1 MHGAKSAQRLGKG
14 SIMLNLFRVRGFA
27 AFTAVVFLNAFIDLG
42 HKIIVQNTI
51 FKIYDGTFQV
61 TLTALINALI
71 LLPFILL
78 FTPAGFVSDK
88 FSKPRV
94 MRWSAWAA
102 LALTLGITLFYTLG
116 WFWLAFLMTLLLG
129 AQAAIFSPAKYG
141 YIKELV
147 GAAELTTANGAVQA
161 VSTVAMLAGIFAF
174 SVLFEA
180 HLAGHEVS
188 SAAEVLPLIAP
199 AGWGLVAAAL
209 LELLLAYLLPV
220 STPAAADLQFNWEA
234 YRRLETL
241 RTNLSEVH
249 ANSIVYLSIVGL
261 AIFWAIAQ
269 VVVAAF
275 PALAKETLGL
285 MSTVV
290 VQGLLACT
298 GVGIVAGSIIA
309 GRASR
314 QHIETGLV
322 PIGAFGVA
330 ATVALVPLLHG
341 VTLQGV
347 NFIALGFLGGLF
359 IVPLNALIQYH
370 AEERVRGTVLAASNF
385 IQNVLML
392 GFLAL
397 TVAASNIGLQAK
409 NLFYLL
415 VLVALGGAL
424 YTVYKLPQALV
435 RIIANMVIS
444 QRYRIRVLGFDT
456 VPQTGGVLLLGNHIS
471 WIDWAVLQIACPR
484 PIRFV
489 MERGLYERWYLK
501 WFLDSF
507 GVIPIGGAGSRTA
520 LDEVRACLGAGQ
532 VVGLFPEGAISRT
545 GHLGEFKRGYE
556 QAASDTEGLIVPFYL
571 RGLWGSTF
579 SRSSARLRV
588 LRGGGM
594 RRDIVVAFGRP
605 LPLSTP
611 AEQLKRR
618 VFELSIES
626 WERYTQTLDT
636 IPEAWLATAKRVKG
650 DLAVADTLSGGLSGY
665 RVITGVLIIAG
676 FVKRYA
682 QGPNV
687 GLLLPT
693 SNGGALA
700 NMAVLLRGKTVV
712 NLNYTA
718 SAEAL
723 RAAINKAEIK
733 TVFTSTRFLE
743 RLKQRGIEPD
753 TWLNSVQVYH
763 LETLGKGVTQFQK
776 IATLLQAVLLPR
788 RLLRMLYCARV
799 PLESPAAILFSS
811 GSEGEPKGVVL
822 SHRNIMGNI
831 KQISD
836 VLNTEE
842 NDVLM
847 ATLPQFHAFGLTA
860 TTLMPLVEG
869 IPMVC
874 HPDPTD
880 AVNIG
885 KAVAEYRATILMGTS
900 TFLRLYTKNPRVH
913 HLMFESL
920 RIVVSGA
927 EKLAADVREAFK
939 IKFTKEIYEGYGAT
953 ETTPVAGTNIPDRL
967 DTTYWKVQF
976 GNKPGTVGM
985 PLPGSSF
992 RIVDPN
998 TLDELP
1004 TGEDGLILI
1013 GGTQVMLG
1021 YLGDPERTAKVIVE
1035 KDGLRWYKT
1044 GDKGHLDE
1052 DGFLTIV
1059 DRYSRF
1065 AKFGGEMVS
1074 LTAVEEQIRRVVG
1087 DPELDIS
1094 AVNLPEAK
1102 KGEQILLLVAGTE
1115 LDLDSLRKTLLDAAC
1130 NPLTIPS
1137 EFRRVAEIPKLGS
1150 GKTDFTAARRLAES
1164 VL

>member
-1 MHGAKSAQRLGKG
+1 
-14 SIMLNLFRVRGFA
+14 MLSLFRLRGFKVFVA
-27 AFTAVVFLNAFIDLG
+27 AVFLNAFVDLG
-42 HKIIVQNTI
+42 HKIVIQNTL
-51 FKIYDGTFQV
+51 FKVYSGDLQV
-61 TLTALINALI
+61 ALTALINALI
-71 LLPFILL
+71 LLPFVLL
-78 FTPAGFVSDK
+78 FTPAGHVADRYA
-88 FSKPRV
+88 KPAV
-94 MRWSAWAA
+94 MRAAAWAA
-102 LALTLGITLFYTLG
+102 LVLTLLITACYAFG
-116 WFWLAFLMTLLLG
+116 WFWPAFALTFLLG
-129 AQAAIFSPAKYG
+129 AQAAFYSPAKLG
-141 YIKELV
+141 YIRELV
-147 GAAELTTANGAVQA
+147 GAAELTTANGIVQA
-161 VSTVAMLAGIFAF
+161 VSTLAILAGIFMF
-174 SVLFEA
+174 SIGFEH
-180 HLAGHEVS
+180 HLAGFQPAS
-188 SAAEVLPLIAP
+188 GGATLAAIAP
-199 AGWGLVAAAL
+199 LGWWLVACAL
-209 LELLLAYLLPV
+209 VELVCVYRLPPAR
-220 STPAAADLQFNWEA
+220 PAAPAQPFDWGR
-234 YRRLETL
+234 YRRLEAL
-241 RTNLSEVH
+241 RQNLRAVH
-249 ANSIVYLSIVGL
+249 ANSTIFLSIVGL
-261 AIFWAIAQ
+261 AIFWSIAQ
-269 VVVAAF
+269 VVIAAF
-275 PALAKETLGL
+275 PALAEESLGL
-285 MSTVV
+285 TSAVT

-298 GVGIVAGSIIA
+298 GLGIAAGSVVA

-330 ATVALVPLLHG
+330 ATVAVVPLLES
-341 VTLQGV
+341 VTLQGL
-347 NFIALGFLGGLF
+347 NFVAMGFLGGFF

-370 AEERVRGTVLAASNF
+370 AADAHRGTVLAASNF
-385 IQNVLML
+385 LQNVLML
-392 GFLAL
+392 GFLLL
-397 TVAASNIGLQAK
+397 TVLFTAMGLK
-409 NLFYLL
+409 TVSLFALL
-415 VLVALGGAL
+415 VGVAFGGAIF
-424 YTVYKLPQALV
+424 TVYKLPHSLV
-435 RIIANMVIS
+435 RIIVDMVIS
-444 QRYRIRVLGFDT
+444 QRYRIRVIGFET
-456 VPQTGGVLLLGNHIS
+456 MPQEGGVLLLGNHIS

-489 MERGLYERWYLK
+489 MERSLYERWYLR
-501 WFLDSF
+501 WFLNGF

-520 LDEVRACLGAGQ
+520 LEEVRNCLNAGD

-556 QAASDTEGLIVPFYL
+556 SAAEGAQGVIVPFYL
-571 RGLWGSTF
+571 RGLWGSAF

-611 AEQLKRR
+611 AEQLKKR

-626 WERYTQTLDT
+626 WERYTRTLET
-636 IPEAWLATAKRVKG
+636 LPEAWLATAKRMRN
-650 DLAVADTLSGGLSGY
+650 DMMLADTLSGGLSGY

-676 FVKRYA
+676 FIRRHA
-682 QGPNV
+682 QGQNV

-693 SNGGALA
+693 SNGGTLT
-700 NMAVLLRGKTVV
+700 NLAVLLRGKTVV

-718 SAEAL
+718 SPAAVQAAL
-723 RAAINKAEIK
+723 RKADIR

-743 RLKQRGIEPD
+743 RLKQRSIDADALLAG
-753 TWLNSVQVYH
+753 VQVFK
-763 LETLGKGVTQFQK
+763 LEELGAGVGQLQR
-776 IATLLQAVLLPR
+776 ALTLLQAIILPRVLL
-788 RLLRMLYCARV
+788 RLFYCRRV

-836 VLNTEE
+836 MINVED

-847 ATLPQFHAFGLTA
+847 ATLPQFHAFGLTV
-860 TTLMPLVEG
+860 TTLMPMIEG
-869 IPMVC
+869 IPVVC

-927 EKLAADVREAFK
+927 ERLASDVREAFK
-939 IKFTKEIYEGYGAT
+939 VKFTKEIYEGYGAT
-953 ETTPVAGTNIPDRL
+953 ETTPVAGVNIPDRL

-992 RIVDPN
+992 RIVDPA
-998 TLDELP
+998 TLAELP

-1021 YLGDPERTAKVIVE
+1021 YLGDPERTAQAIVE
-1035 KDGLRWYKT
+1035 MDGLRWYKT

-1065 AKFGGEMVS
+1065 AKLGGEMVS
-1074 LTAVEEQIRRVVG
+1074 LGAVEEQVRKVVG
-1087 DPELDIS
+1087 DPELDVCAI
-1094 AVNLPEAK
+1094 NLPEPK
-1102 KGEQILLLVAGTE
+1102 KGEQILLLVAGSG
-1115 LDLDSLRKTLLDAAC
+1115 LDLEGLRKQLIEAGCSALM
-1130 NPLTIPS
+1130 IPA
-1137 EFRRVAEIPKLGS
+1137 EFRHVPEIPKLGS
-1150 GKTDFTAARRLAES
+1150 GKTDYTAARKVAEAA
-1164 VL
+1164 L